1 MPVIESAVTLVSE
14 GKLHYRGHDACELAR
29 ARSLEEVAALIWTGG
44 FDTGVLDTPLH
55 VVGGASA
62 SGLAFIHRAQSILPL
77 VATSDALASDLRP
90 YAVAQSGWR
99 IVNLLT
105 SVAAETSELAPTV
118 EETLAVAWAPSVK
131 NAPALLRAA
140 LILSADQEVD
150 AATLAVRCGASAR
163 SNPYAAA
170 VAGLA
175 VLEGLKGEAMERVE
189 DLFDDLRRVRD
200 PQKVLAARSRRGE
213 AIEGFGHDLYPDGD
227 PRAAALLAML
237 PKSRSAARLAETAES
252 VTGAKPSLELALVAV
267 ARGLRLPRGAAFTI
281 LAIGRT
287 IGWIAHAIEQYELG
301 TTIRPRS
308 KYVGPAAR

>member
-1 MPVIESAVTLVSE
+1 M
-14 GKLHYRGHDACELAR
+14 
-29 ARSLEEVAALIWTGG
+29 
-44 FDTGVLDTPLH
+44 LDTPLH

-62 SGLAFIHRAQSILPL
+62 SGLAFVNRAQSILPL

-90 YAVAQSGWR
+90 HAVAQTGWR

-105 SVAAETSELAPTV
+105 SVAAETSDLAPTV
-118 EETLAVAWAPSVK
+118 EETLAEAWVPSTK
-131 NAPALLRAA
+131 KAPALLRAA

-150 AATLAVRCGASAR
+150 AAALAVRCAASAG
-163 SNPYAAA
+163 SSPYAAT

-200 PQKVLAARSRRGE
+200 LQKALAARSRQGK
-213 AIEGFGHDLYPDGD
+213 AVDGFGHELFPEGD
-227 PRAAALLAML
+227 PRAAMLLAML
-237 PKSRSAARLAETAES
+237 PKSRSAERLAEIAES
-252 VTGAKPSLELALVAV
+252 VTGGKPSLELALVAV
-267 ARGLRLPRGAAFTI
+267 ERALRLPRGAAFTI

-301 TTIRPRS
+301 ATIRPRS
-308 KYVGPAAR
+308 KYVGPAPR